1 MRFLRDIPGPQ
12 VELQSHGFVKRFHG
26 LPRVPHGAPIT
37 ECASH
42 ELLVGTPGGMISPHV
57 PPSGSAQVPGVVDVE
72 ARSVESVKT
81 ILKHP
86 APIAFGGGVG
96 FGIGGRRGMPALGG
110 VRGSNR

>member
-1 MRFLRDIPGPQ
+1 MN
-12 VELQSHGFVKRFHG
+12 GFVKRFHG
-26 LPRVPHGAPIT
+26 LPRVPHDAPIT

-42 ELLVGTPGGMISPHV
+42 ELLVGTRDDLATRAPKRFGPGA
-57 PPSGSAQVPGVVDVE
+57 GSCRCRGAIRG
-72 ARSVESVKT
+72 
-81 ILKHP
+81 ILKAIVKHP

>member
-42 ELLVGTPGGMISPHV
+42 ELLVGTPGGMISPRV
-57 PPSGSAQVPGVVDVE
+57 PPSGSALVPGGSDAE
-72 ARSVESVKT
+72 AQSAKSVKA
-81 ILKHP
+81 IVKHP

-96 FGIGGRRGMPALGG
+96 SGVGGRRGMPAFAPFMVQSG
-110 VRGSNR
+110 